1 MAMVPSSRATAAAED
16 VHDKVADADDYACDC
31 VDDSYEY
38 LYKGEGSIRAR
49 GRRRVR
55 THICNGAN
63 NGADAVTDGREYI
76 ALEIRGSGAVGILE
90 VICATYHG
98 GL

>member
-1 MAMVPSSRATAAAED
+1 MIKLQMLTITRVIALTIVMNTCTRVR
-16 VHDKVADADDYACDC
+16 
-31 VDDSYEY
+31 
-38 LYKGEGSIRAR
+38 GSIRAR
-49 GRRRVR
+49 GRRRAR
-55 THICNGAN
+55 AHICNGAN